1 MNNEAKYELQI
12 FSNEQF
18 GNIRTMVLEGS
29 PWFAAIDVCNALE
42 IGNNRQ
48 AVTRL
53 DEDEKMTVTL
63 SDGHSGKRGGA
74 QMLTFVNESGLYVLV
89 LGSRKREAKN
99 FRRWIV
105 HDVIPSLRK
114 HGIYMTSSTLE
125 QVSKN
130 PELIT
135 ALARQ
140 LLEGQAAKKKLQE
153 ELHTAQPKVDY
164 FDQFINAYDST
175 NLRNTA
181 KELGIPERD
190 LVQFLL
196 EKKYMYRDQDR
207 KLMPYAEYT
216 KRGYFIMKDYYRGNG
231 QLYQYTLFTAKG
243 KVHFQRLLEKRKRG
257 EQA

>member
-63 SDGHSGKRGGA
+63 SEGHSGKRGGA

-99 FRRWIV
+99 FRR
-105 HDVIPSLRK
+105 
-114 HGIYMTSSTLE
+114 
-125 QVSKN
+125 
-130 PELIT
+130 
-135 ALARQ
+135 
-140 LLEGQAAKKKLQE
+140 
-153 ELHTAQPKVDY
+153 
-164 FDQFINAYDST
+164 
-175 NLRNTA
+175 
-181 KELGIPERD
+181 
-190 LVQFLL
+190 
-196 EKKYMYRDQDR
+196 
-207 KLMPYAEYT
+207 
-216 KRGYFIMKDYYRGNG
+216 
-231 QLYQYTLFTAKG
+231 
-243 KVHFQRLLEKRKRG
+243 
-257 EQA
+257 

>member
-1 MNNEAKYELQI
+1 MNNETKHEMQVFNNPL
-12 FSNEQF
+12 F
-18 GNIRTMVLEGS
+18 GDVRTFMIDES
-29 PWFAAIDVCNALE
+29 PWFVAVDVCNALD
-42 IGNNRQ
+42 IGNSRQ
-48 AVTRL
+48 AVSRL
-53 DEDEKMTVTL
+53 DEDESNTVIIN
-63 SDGHSGKRGGA
+63 DGTSGNPIK
-74 QMLTFVNESGLYVLV
+74 TIINESGLYALM
-89 LGSRKREAKN
+89 LTSRKAEAKQ
-99 FRRWIV
+99 FKRWIT
-105 HDVIPSLRK
+105 HEVIPSIRK
-114 HGIYMTSSTLE
+114 HGLYMTNSTLE

-140 LLEGQAAKKKLQE
+140 LLEEQAAKKKLQE

-216 KRGYFIMKDYYRGNG
+216 KRGYFIMKDYYRSNG

-243 KVHFQRLLEKRKRG
+243 KAHFQRLLEKRKRG

>member
-1 MNNEAKYELQI
+1 MLTSRKAEAK
-12 FSNEQF
+12 QF
-18 GNIRTMVLEGS
+18 
-29 PWFAAIDVCNALE
+29 
-42 IGNNRQ
+42 
-48 AVTRL
+48 
-53 DEDEKMTVTL
+53 K
-63 SDGHSGKRGGA
+63 
-74 QMLTFVNESGLYVLV
+74 
-89 LGSRKREAKN
+89 
-99 FRRWIV
+99 RWITHEV
-105 HDVIPSLRK
+105 TPSIRK
-114 HGIYMTSSTLE
+114 HGLYMTNSTLE

-140 LLEGQAAKKKLQE
+140 LLEEQAAKKKLQE

-216 KRGYFIMKDYYRGNG
+216 KRGYFIMKDYYRSNG

-243 KVHFQRLLEKRKRG
+243 KAHFQRLLEKRKRG

>member
-1 MNNEAKYELQI
+1 MNDETKHEMKVFNNPL
-12 FSNEQF
+12 F
-18 GNIRTMVLEGS
+18 GDVRTFVIDDI
-29 PWFAAIDVCNALE
+29 PWFVAVDVCDALD
-42 IGNNRQ
+42 IGNSRQ

-53 DEDEKMTVTL
+53 DEDEKNTVII
-63 SDGHSGKRGGA
+63 
-74 QMLTFVNESGLYVLV
+74 NESGLYALI
-89 LGSRKREAKN
+89 LTSRKEEAKQ
-99 FRRWIV
+99 FKRWIT
-105 HDVIPSLRK
+105 HEVIPSIRK
-114 HGIYMTSSTLE
+114 HGLYMTNSTLE

-140 LLEGQAAKKKLQE
+140 LLEEQEQKKMLQE
-153 ELHTAQPKVDY
+153 QLQTAKPKVDY

-231 QLYQYTLFTAKG
+231 KVYQYTLFTAKG
-243 KVHFQRLLEKRKRG
+243 KAHF
-257 EQA
+257 

>member
-1 MNNEAKYELQI
+1 MNDETKHEMKV
-12 FSNEQF
+12 FSNPLF
-18 GNIRTMVLEGS
+18 GDVRTFVIDDI
-29 PWFAAIDVCNALE
+29 PWFVAVDVCDALD
-42 IGNNRQ
+42 IGNSRQ

-53 DEDEKMTVTL
+53 DEDEKNTVIIN
-63 SDGHSGKRGGA
+63 DGTSGNPMK
-74 QMLTFVNESGLYVLV
+74 TIINESGLYALI
-89 LGSRKREAKN
+89 LTSRKEEAKQ
-99 FRRWIV
+99 FKRWIT
-105 HDVIPSLRK
+105 HEVIPSIRK
-114 HGIYMTSSTLE
+114 HGLYMTNSTLE
-125 QVSKN
+125 QVSTN

-140 LLEGQAAKKKLQE
+140 LLEEQEQKKMLQE
-153 ELHTAQPKVDY
+153 ELQTAKPKVDY

-231 QLYQYTLFTAKG
+231 KVYQYTLFTAKG
-243 KVHFQRLLEKRKRG
+243 KAHFQRLLEKRKRG
-257 EQA
+257 E

>member
-1 MNNEAKYELQI
+1 MKNETKYELQI
-12 FSNEQF
+12 FNYE
-18 GNIRTMVLEGS
+18 GTAVRTFDEGGI
-29 PWFAAIDVCNALE
+29 PWFAAVDVCRVLDIANS
-42 IGNNRQ
+42 RD
-48 AVTRL
+48 AVGRL
-53 DEDEKMTVTL
+53 DDDEKGVVSADTLGGKQNLTV
-63 SDGHSGKRGGA
+63 
-74 QMLTFVNESGLYVLV
+74 VNEAGLYTLI
-89 LGSRKREAKN
+89 LGSRKPEAKK
-99 FRRWIV
+99 FKRWV
-105 HDVIPSLRK
+105 THDVIPSLRK
-114 HGIYMTSSTLE
+114 HGIYMTGSTLE

-130 PELIT
+130 PELIV

-140 LLEGQAAKKKLQE
+140 LLDEQQENSELVKKLE
-153 ELHTAQPKVDY
+153 KVQPKVDY

-181 KELGIPERD
+181 KELGIPEHD

-231 QLYQYTLFTAKG
+231 QLYQYALFTAKG
-243 KVHFQRLLEKRKRG
+243 KAHFQHLLEKRKRG